1 MADVGEL
8 SPVFIFFVRLCVED
22 AEISNLLG
30 RGAVS
35 VE

>member
-8 SPVFIFFVRLCVED
+8 SPVFVFFVGLCVED

-30 RGAVS
+30 GAVS
-35 VE
+35 IE